1 MRRSGGDAERA
12 RWTWVAKA
20 TMVVGA
26 MGHAR
31 KLIHDSALDPDTVR
45 MMGDAF
51 DAAWRMIE
59 PALKAQPQSIID
71 GARTLLSSA
80 IVERVNVGLMP
91 PSILQDEAIGVVK
104 DSYPQLPISG
114 TYLY

>member
-1 MRRSGGDAERA
+1 
-12 RWTWVAKA
+12 
-20 TMVVGA
+20 

-31 KLIHDSALDPDTVR
+31 KLIHDSAFDPDTVR

-51 DAAWRMIE
+51 DAAWGKIE
-59 PALKAQPQSIID
+59 PALKAQPPSIVD
-71 GARTLLSSA
+71 GARMLLSSA
-80 IVERVNVGLMP
+80 IIERVNVGLMH

-104 DSYPQLPISG
+104 GSYPQLPISG